1 MKVGD
6 IIYINGK
13 KPAIIKKFFLLENKV
28 LVAFGVSCKYKT
40 SISNI
45 YKEGDKLILKSEI
58 FTF

>member
-13 KPAIIKKFFLLENKV
+13 KPAIIKKFLPKNKV
-28 LVAFGVSCKYKT
+28 LVTFGASCRYKT

-45 YKEGDKLILKSEI
+45 YKEGDNLILKSEI